1 MNTTLGFRSGEL
13 SIDAKE
19 VFPGTSCDL
28 AHTGACYT
36 SGRLEPEGSLLVT
49 APRGKTSGVVV
60 SDLDG
65 TLLDSENYSFDD
77 ARPALAALR
86 EGQVPVILVSSK
98 TRAEI
103 EPLRE
108 ALELEDPFVV
118 ENGGAAYVP
127 RGTFNEEIG
136 ALDASGRYDVVRWG
150 TPYDEVVAVLDE
162 AKEATGASLRGFH
175 EMEAEDVA
183 ALTGLSLYEARR
195 AKEREFD
202 EPFLVD
208 GEEDQRSKKAL
219 EILEA
224 KGLTVTRGGR
234 FYHAMGGCD
243 KGKAVR
249 ELLRFYRGSGKSWVS
264 AGLGDAQNDLPFLR
278 EVDRP
283 YIVAGVKG
291 HDPTL
296 IEALPEARRVAPAPR
311 GWAEAVVDFLSWLD
325 RGASA

>member
-1 MNTTLGFRSGEL
+1 MRAS
-13 SIDAKE
+13 
-19 VFPGTSCDL
+19 
-28 AHTGACYT
+28 
-36 SGRLEPEGSLLVT
+36 
-49 APRGKTSGVVV
+49 RGKSSGVVV

-65 TLLDSENYSFDD
+65 TLLDRESYSFDD

-86 EGQVPVILVSSK
+86 ESRVPLILVSSK

-127 RGTFNEEIG
+127 RGTFEEDVG
-136 ALDASGRYDVVRWG
+136 TPDTSGQYGVVRWG
-150 TPYDEVVAVLDE
+150 TPYDEVVSALDE

-175 EMEAEDVA
+175 DLDAEDVA
-183 ALTGLSLYEARR
+183 TLAGLSIYEARR

-208 GEEDQRSKKAL
+208 GVEDERSRKAM
-219 EILEA
+219 EMLEA
-224 KGLTVTRGGR
+224 KGLNVTRGGR
-234 FYHAMGGCD
+234 FYHAMGDCD
-243 KGKAVR
+243 KGRAVR
-249 ELLRFYRGSGKSWVS
+249 ELLRLYRGSGKSWVS
-264 AGLGDAQNDLPFLR
+264 AGLGDAENDLPFLR
-278 EVDRP
+278 EVDRA
-283 YIVAGVKG
+283 YVVAGSEG
-291 HDPTL
+291 HDPAL
-296 IEALPEARRVAPAPR
+296 MEALPEARPVAPAPR

>member
-1 MNTTLGFRSGEL
+1 M
-13 SIDAKE
+13 A
-19 VFPGTSCDL
+19 
-28 AHTGACYT
+28 
-36 SGRLEPEGSLLVT
+36 
-49 APRGKTSGVVV
+49 APRSKTSGVVV

-65 TLLDSENYSFDD
+65 TLLDRESYSFDD

-108 ALELEDPFVV
+108 ALELKDPFVV

-127 RGTFNEEIG
+127 RGTFHEEVG
-136 ALDASGRYDVVRWG
+136 APDASGRYDVVRWG
-150 TPYDEVVAVLDE
+150 TPYSEVVAALDE
-162 AKEATGASLRGFH
+162 AREASGASLRGFH
-175 EMEAEDVA
+175 EIEAEDLA

-202 EPFLVD
+202 EPFLID
-208 GEEDQRSKKAL
+208 GEEDQRSSKAMELL
-219 EILEA
+219 ESR
-224 KGLTVTRGGR
+224 GLNVTRGGR

-243 KGKAVR
+243 KGRAVK
-249 ELLRFYRGSGKSWVS
+249 ELLRLYRGSGKSWVS
-264 AGLGDAQNDLPFLR
+264 AGLGDAENDLPFLR
-278 EVDRP
+278 EVDRA
-283 YIVAGVKG
+283 YVVAGPEG
-291 HDPTL
+291 HDPSL
-296 IEALPEARRVAPAPR
+296 IDALPEARRVAAAPQ